1 VNAGTLP
8 EMAKA
13 DPDRLLTI
21 AEQGILNGKHN
32 DWSMQVAFMAVT
44 YAAQAKPELAAR
56 GIKAVKQGMAKAKRA
71 SFILGFSSFTAMAEA
86 NLKVAGESAAA
97 IRECLPLAKDNEW
110 SRLAA
115 QEGLEE
121 IGQIMKENKVTDRIN
136 AAMGPEFEELG
147 QVFAA
152 KLRASV
158 NFFEKKKKDPD
169 YLLKMAKADPDRLL
183 TVAEQGISNSKHI
196 AVLTDIAVEA
206 VTNAVQVKPELG
218 SRGIKAVEQCMAKA
232 EDASNTRTAQK
243 GLEKIGQ
250 IMKSEDKIQV
260 AKTNRK
266 MAQLEQGL
274 YTGDFSHMDF
284 ADLEN
289 LSDVAKAN
297 PDKLFDAAKK
307 AVVEAKNTGTMVVA
321 SDALASVV
329 AVQPKRAKEALELL
343 SQSLDSGKYGVLE
356 VMHVA
361 SDCVDIAN
369 ANPDVAKQAKEVKD
383 KFDVAY
389 VESKKRLKSNRSPE
403 MIKKISEAKTQRH

>member
-1 VNAGTLP
+1 
-8 EMAKA
+8 
-13 DPDRLLTI
+13 
-21 AEQGILNGKHN
+21 
-32 DWSMQVAFMAVT
+32 
-44 YAAQAKPELAAR
+44 LASP
-56 GIKAVKQGMAKAKRA
+56 GIKAVKQGMTKAEGVSLMEGFF
-71 SFILGFSSFTAMAEA
+71 SFEHMAEA
-86 NLKVAGESAAA
+86 NPNFAGESAAA
-97 IRECLPLAKDNEW
+97 IRECLPLAKDDAW
-110 SRLAA
+110 SRHVA
-115 QEGLEE
+115 QKGLEK
-121 IGQIMKENKVTDRIN
+121 IDQIMKPKFEALEQAFATGEYDDLAEKVN
-136 AAMGPEFEELG
+136 ADTLPE
-147 QVFAA
+147 
-152 KLRASV
+152 
-158 NFFEKKKKDPD
+158 
-169 YLLKMAKADPDRLL
+169 MAKADPEKLL
-183 TVAEQGISNSKHI
+183 AIAEQGILNGKDDDLSLQVAFK
-196 AVLTDIAVEA
+196 AVR
-206 VTNAVQVKPELG
+206 NAVRAKPELAL
-218 SRGIKAVEQCMAKA
+218 RGIKAVKQGMTKAKGDGFNEGFSSFAAMAEANPKVVGEA
-232 EDASNTRTAQK
+232 AAAIRESLPLVQNIFDIRAAQK

-297 PDKLFDAAKK
+297 PDKLFDSAKK
-307 AVVEAKNTGTMVVA
+307 ALVEAKNTGTMVVA

-329 AVQPKRAKEALELL
+329 AVQPKRAKEALDLL
-343 SQSLDSGKYGVLE
+343 SQSLSSGKYCVLE